1 MKKTIHQKK
10 TFTVSSKPINIPRSI
25 NKTCAFR
32 ATLNIFAFRTQQDQS
47 ILMSRHATKI
57 FIVEDDIFYSKLIKN
72 TLEKNDHYDVSVFS
86 NGQDALDA
94 LYQKPDVITIDHN
107 LPDMSG
113 IEILEKVRKYDTS
126 IIPIYM
132 SGQDEIQ
139 VVVQVYKLGA
149 KDYIMKEENAVLLLQ
164 KSLENITE
172 NIRLR
177 REVEE
182 LRDSAIDRSK
192 YSSIVGESQSM
203 LKVIRLIEKVADTNV
218 TILITGESGTGK
230 EVVANALHY
239 NSNRKR
245 KPFVPVN
252 MGAIP
257 ADLVE
262 SELFGHEKGSF
273 TGASSKR
280 IGRFEEANGGTIF
293 LDEIGEMDP
302 ALQTKLLRVL
312 QEKNIQRVGG
322 NKTIN
327 LDIRIV
333 AATNQ
338 NLAEYVKEGKFR
350 EDLYYRLQGFLLKM
364 PPLREREND
373 VIILG
378 NFFKKEYA
386 RKNRSNELSLTG
398 EAARMLVDH
407 PWPGNVRELKSVIER
422 AIIISDDDK
431 ISPDEIIFSDMA

>member
-1 MKKTIHQKK
+1 
-10 TFTVSSKPINIPRSI
+10 
-25 NKTCAFR
+25 
-32 ATLNIFAFRTQQDQS
+32 
-47 ILMSRHATKI
+47 MSEFVTKI

-72 TLEKNDHYDVSVFS
+72 TLEKEDHYDVTVFG
-86 NGQDALDA
+86 NGQELLDN

-113 IEILEKVRKYDTS
+113 IEILQKIREYDPQ
-126 IIPIYM
+126 IVPIYM

-149 KDYIMKEENAVLLLQ
+149 RDYIMKEENAVLLLQ
-164 KSLENITE
+164 KSLENIVE

-177 REVEE
+177 REVES
-182 LRDSAIDRSK
+182 LREKAIDRGK
-192 YSSIVGESQSM
+192 YNSIVGESQSVHR
-203 LKVIRLIEKVADTNV
+203 VISLIEKVANTNM

-239 NSNRKR
+239 NSNRRR

-257 ADLVE
+257 TDLVE
-262 SELFGHEKGSF
+262 SELFGHEKGAF

-293 LDEIGEMDP
+293 LDEIGEMDLS
-302 ALQTKLLRVL
+302 LQAKLLRVL
-312 QEKNIQRVGG
+312 QEKSIQRVGG
-322 NKTIN
+322 NRTIK

-333 AATNQ
+333 AATNR

-350 EDLYYRLQGFLLKM
+350 EDLYYRLQGFLIKM
-364 PPLREREND
+364 PPLAQPRRT
-373 VIILG
+373 LG
-378 NFFKKEYA
+378 HTA
-386 RKNRSNELSLTG
+386 QHVS
-398 EAARMLVDH
+398 
-407 PWPGNVRELKSVIER
+407 I
-422 AIIISDDDK
+422 
-431 ISPDEIIFSDMA
+431 

>member
-1 MKKTIHQKK
+1 M
-10 TFTVSSKPINIPRSI
+10 SG
-25 NKTCAFR
+25 
-32 ATLNIFAFRTQQDQS
+32 FA
-47 ILMSRHATKI
+47 IKI

-72 TLEKNDHYDVSVFS
+72 TLEKEDQYDVTVFN
-86 NGQDALDA
+86 NGQELLDN

-113 IEILEKVRKYDTS
+113 IEILEKVRSFDPN

-164 KSLENITE
+164 KSLENIVE

-182 LRDSAIDRSK
+182 LRDKIIDRGK
-192 YSSIVGESQSM
+192 YDSIVGESPQVHR
-203 LKVIRLIEKVADTNV
+203 VIRLIEKVANTNM

-239 NSNRKR
+239 NSNRRR

-257 ADLVE
+257 VDLVE
-262 SELFGHEKGSF
+262 SELFGHEKGAF

-293 LDEIGEMDP
+293 LDEIGEMDLP
-302 ALQTKLLRVL
+302 LQAKLLRVL
-312 QEKNIQRVGG
+312 QEKTIQRVGG
-322 NKTIN
+322 SKTIK

-333 AATNQ
+333 AATNR

-350 EDLYYRLQGFLLKM
+350 EDLYYRLQGFLIKM

-373 VIILG
+373 IMILS
-378 NFFKKEYA
+378 NFFKREYA
-386 RKNRSNELSLTG
+386 RKNKDRELSLSG
-398 EAARMLVDH
+398 EAAKILMEH
-407 PWPGNVRELKSVIER
+407 SWPGNVRELKSVIER
-422 AIIISDDDK
+422 AIIISDNDRIEPDDL
-431 ISPDEIIFSDMA
+431 IFSDATQ

>member
-1 MKKTIHQKK
+1 M
-10 TFTVSSKPINIPRSI
+10 SE
-25 NKTCAFR
+25 
-32 ATLNIFAFRTQQDQS
+32 FA
-47 ILMSRHATKI
+47 IKI
-57 FIVEDDIFYSKLIKN
+57 FIVEDDIFYSKLIRN
-72 TLEKNDHYDVSVFS
+72 TLEKEDHYDVTVFS
-86 NGQDALDA
+86 NGQELLDN

-113 IEILEKVRKYDTS
+113 IEILEKVRNYDPEIT
-126 IIPIYM
+126 PIYM

-139 VVVQVYKLGA
+139 VVLQVYRLGA

-164 KSLENITE
+164 KSLENIVE
-172 NIRLR
+172 NIRLK

-182 LRDSAIDRSK
+182 LRDKIIDRGK
-192 YSSIVGESQSM
+192 FESIVGDSPQIHR
-203 LKVIRLIEKVADTNV
+203 VIRLIEKVANTNM

-239 NSNRKR
+239 NSNRRR

-257 ADLVE
+257 VDLVE
-262 SELFGHEKGSF
+262 SELFGHEKGAF

-293 LDEIGEMDP
+293 LDEIGEMDLP
-302 ALQTKLLRVL
+302 LQAKLLRVL
-312 QEKNIQRVGG
+312 QEKTIQRVGG
-322 NKTIN
+322 SKTIK

-333 AATNQ
+333 AATNR

-350 EDLYYRLQGFLLKM
+350 EDLYYRLQGFLIKM

-373 VIILG
+373 IMILS
-378 NFFKKEYA
+378 NFFKQEYA
-386 RKNRSNELSLTG
+386 RKNRERELSLSG
-398 EAARMLVDH
+398 EAAKILLQHR
-407 PWPGNVRELKSVIER
+407 WPGNVRELKSVIER
-422 AIIISDDDK
+422 AIIISDNDRIEPEDL
-431 ISPDEIIFSDMA
+431 IFSDATQ